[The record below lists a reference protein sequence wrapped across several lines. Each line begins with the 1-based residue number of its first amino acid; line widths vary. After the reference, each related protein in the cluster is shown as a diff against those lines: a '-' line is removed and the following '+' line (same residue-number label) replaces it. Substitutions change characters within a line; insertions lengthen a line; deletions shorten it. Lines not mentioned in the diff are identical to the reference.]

1 MVKSKNGIR
10 IGLKCPKKISLFIVS
25 SIFFFKSSIVSAR
38 LIILLKIFNLI
49 PLIAS
54 KWVELLLSI
63 EIIELK
69 IAFLYSLL
77 FVASIAFLNQYDDS
91 SERPLKILFSFSSKT
106 ESKVLSNFSSEERFK
121 GSEL

>member
-1 MVKSKNGIR
+1 MSE
-10 IGLKCPKKISLFIVS
+10 KISLFIVS

-77 FVASIAFLNQYDDS
+77 FVASIAFLNQYDDV
-91 SERPLKILFSFSSKT
+91 ERPLKILFSFSSKT